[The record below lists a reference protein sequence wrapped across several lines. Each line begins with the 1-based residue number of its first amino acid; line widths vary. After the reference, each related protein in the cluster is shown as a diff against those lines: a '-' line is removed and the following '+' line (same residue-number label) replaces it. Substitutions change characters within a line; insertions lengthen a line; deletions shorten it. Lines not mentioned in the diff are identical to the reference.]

1 MNILDI
7 MILHRESSCEHCE
20 MIFSQ
25 AFAIA
30 DEKAELWKKP
40 VLPK

>member
-1 MNILDI
+1 
-7 MILHRESSCEHCE
+7 